1 MISRSRRERF
11 LEFVRDSSNVKR
23 ILVVRNGLVGDTVFV
38 TPVLK
43 RLRENFPNSRLDFST
58 SVKSLPLL
66 KNYLNVDAI
75 YPIPAEYST
84 REHSRFFFGLR
95 KHRYDLVI
103 VQEVNSHYVLMA
115 KLTMGKF
122 LAGFENSL
130 SFLLDYSVPRPTG
143 VHAVLAELEAVNGW
157 TRSSSSN
164 SPELPI
170 TVEELNEAREILKA
184 NGVSDSDSV
193 VCVHPGC
200 SGTGAEREWL
210 PKYYSELA
218 DLLIQTKTLKVIF
231 TGVEQDRK
239 LVEGIRTSMR
249 NSSES
254 VVGKTSIR
262 QLLGIL
268 KFSKVVI
275 GPDTGTLHLANAVG
289 TPVVMLSGP
298 NDPVDTGPFD
308 VSGRSQFVRVDK
320 PCIGCVHRN
329 PKPAQWEIC
338 KNIRPVLC
346 MERLSPE
353 MVFHAVSEVLN
364 MKAKTI

>member
-1 MISRSRRERF
+1 VISRSRRERF
-11 LEFVRDSSNVKR
+11 LEFVGDSSNVKR

-43 RLRENFPNSRLDFST
+43 RLRENFPNSELDFAT
-58 SVKSLPLL
+58 SAKSLPLL
-66 KNYLNVDAI
+66 KNYPYVDAI

-84 REHSRFFFGLR
+84 RKHSRFFFALR

-103 VQEVNSHYVLMA
+103 VQEVNSHYVVMA
-115 KLTMGKF
+115 KLTMARF
-122 LAGFENSL
+122 LAGFKNSL
-130 SFLLDYSVPRPTG
+130 GFLLDYSVLRPRG
-143 VHAVLAELEAVNGW
+143 VHAVLAELETVRGW
-157 TRSSSSN
+157 TRSSPSN
-164 SPELPI
+164 CPELPI
-170 TVEELNEAREILKA
+170 TTVELNEAREILMA
-184 NGVSDSDSV
+184 NRVSDSDSI
-193 VCVHPGC
+193 VCIHPGC

-210 PKYYSELA
+210 PRYYSELA
-218 DLLIQTKTLKVIF
+218 DLLIETKTLKVIF

-239 LVEGIRTSMR
+239 LVEGIRVSMR

-254 VVGKTSIR
+254 LVGKTSIR

-268 KFSKVVI
+268 KFSKVAI

-308 VSGRSQFVRVDK
+308 VYGRSQSVRVDM
-320 PCIGCVHRN
+320 PCIGCVHRD

-346 MERLSPE
+346 MEKLSPE
-353 MVFHAVSEVLN
+353 MVFNAVGEVLN
-364 MKAKTI
+364 MKAKAN